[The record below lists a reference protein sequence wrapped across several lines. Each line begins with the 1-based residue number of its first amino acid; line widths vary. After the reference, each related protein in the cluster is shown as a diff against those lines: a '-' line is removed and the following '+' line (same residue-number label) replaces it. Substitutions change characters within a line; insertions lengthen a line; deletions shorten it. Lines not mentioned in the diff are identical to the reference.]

1 MDFYENIRAVA
12 KEKGYSINRL
22 EAEIGFPRGAIH
34 KWEYTNPGAD
44 KLMAI
49 SDFLGVSVDELCHG
63 KKSYYKDANAS
74 TMAQEAFDSPEMKLL
89 FDAARGSSAE
99 DILFAREVLL
109 KLKRGSGND

>member
-12 KEKGYSINRL
+12 REKKISINKL
-22 EAEIGFPRGAIH
+22 EAELGFPRGAIH
-34 KWEYTNPGAD
+34 KWEYSNPGAD

-49 SDFLGVSVDELCHG
+49 AAYLGVSVDELCNG
-63 KKSYYKDANAS
+63 KKSYYKDAAAA
-74 TMAQEAFDSPEMKLL
+74 TMAQEAFDSPEMRLL